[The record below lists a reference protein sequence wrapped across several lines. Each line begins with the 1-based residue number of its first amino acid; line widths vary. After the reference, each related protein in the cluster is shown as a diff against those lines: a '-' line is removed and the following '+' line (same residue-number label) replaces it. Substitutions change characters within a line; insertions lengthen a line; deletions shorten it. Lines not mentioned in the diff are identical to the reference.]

1 MTNLIADVSPRKL
14 QLRRTKIVATLGPA
28 TSTLKSIREL
38 INAGVDVFRLNMSH
52 GEADQ
57 IRQLADYIRRASKL
71 EKKTV
76 AILIDLCGP
85 KIRTG
90 LFKDGA
96 IELKAGEEVI
106 ITTRQVTGENGL
118 ICSQYRKLHKDIFQG
133 ERILL
138 DDGHMELRVKSIEK
152 TEIRCNVIHGG
163 LLKEKKG
170 INLPDS
176 TISSPSLTNKDKED
190 VNLAIELDA
199 DFLALSF
206 VRHAEDVKKLLRYQK
221 RQNFN
226 IPVIAKIEKP
236 EALTEIDEILAISYG
251 IMVARGDL
259 GIEIEA
265 EKVPLIQEELIRRA
279 RKHNKPIIV
288 ATQMMESMIH
298 SPRATR
304 AEVADV
310 ANAARASTDAVMLSG
325 ETAIGSYPVQTV
337 KEMDMVLREIEAY
350 AHNVGRFIQIQ
361 ENHHG
366 SLKDALRT
374 REAISTAAVS
384 LAKDLNLQAII
395 VPTHSGTTVQ
405 VIAAKRPLAP
415 IMGVSGNPGL
425 ARRFCLHWGI
435 IPVFADI
442 QLVHNW
448 HHLLSHLAHGH
459 CLKPRGTPVLMVAGF
474 NDDPRLNE
482 PSMKILNIISD

>member
-1 MTNLIADVSPRKL
+1 MTNLIDDVSPRKL

-28 TSTLKSIREL
+28 TSALKTIREL
-38 INAGVDVFRLNMSH
+38 IAAGVDVFRLNMSH

-76 AILIDLCGP
+76 AILMDLCGP

-90 LFKDGA
+90 HFKEGA
-96 IELKAGEEVI
+96 IDLKAGEEVI
-106 ITTRQVTGENGL
+106 ITTRKVDGDKGL
-118 ICSQYRKLHKDIFQG
+118 IPCQYRSLHKDVKPG

-138 DDGHMELRVKSIEK
+138 DDGQMELKVRSIDKS
-152 TEIRCNVIHGG
+152 EIHCSIIYGG
-163 LLKEKKG
+163 KLSDKKG
-170 INLPDS
+170 INLPD
-176 TISSPSLTNKDKED
+176 TAISAPSLTAKDKQD

-236 EALTEIDEILAISYG
+236 EALTEIDEILSISYG

-259 GIEIEA
+259 GIEFEA

-279 RKHNKPIIV
+279 RKLNKPVIV
-288 ATQMMESMIH
+288 ATQMMDSMIH

-325 ETAIGSYPVQTV
+325 ETAVGAYPVHTV
-337 KEMDMVLREIEAY
+337 REMDRVLREIEAY
-350 AHNVGRFIQIQ
+350 AHHSGRFIQ
-361 ENHHG
+361 ENHG
-366 SLKDALRT
+366 KPLKDTLQT

-384 LAKDLNLQAII
+384 LVKDLNLQAII

-442 QLVHNW
+442 QLIHNW

>member
-1 MTNLIADVSPRKL
+1 MTNLIDDVSPRKL

-28 TSTLKSIREL
+28 TSTLKTIREL
-38 INAGVDVFRLNMSH
+38 IAAGVDVFRLNMSH

-76 AILIDLCGP
+76 AILMDLCGP

-90 LFKDGA
+90 RFKEGA
-96 IELKAGEEVI
+96 IELKAGEQVI
-106 ITTRQVTGENGL
+106 ITTRKVEGDEGL
-118 ICSQYRKLHKDIFQG
+118 IPCQYRSLHKDVTVG

-138 DDGHMELRVKSIEK
+138 DDGHMELKVRSIDK
-152 TEIRCNVIHGG
+152 TDIHCSIIYGG
-163 LLKEKKG
+163 TLKDKKG
-170 INLPDS
+170 INLPD
-176 TISSPSLTNKDKED
+176 TDISAPSLTAKDKQD

-236 EALTEIDEILAISYG
+236 EALTEIDEILSISYG

-279 RKHNKPIIV
+279 RKLNKPVIV
-288 ATQMMESMIH
+288 ATQMMDSMIH

-310 ANAARASTDAVMLSG
+310 ANAARTSTDAVMLSG
-325 ETAIGSYPVQTV
+325 ETAIGAYPVHTV
-337 KEMDMVLREIEAY
+337 REMDRVLREIEAY
-350 AHNVGRFIQIQ
+350 AHHAGRFIQ
-361 ENHHG
+361 ENH
-366 SLKDALRT
+366 SKPLKDALQT

-435 IPVFADI
+435 IPIFADI
-442 QLVHNW
+442 QLIHNW